1 MLANLLKKEELRT
14 LCRARKLPV
23 SGTKAILADLLLP
36 ALLAAAQQPE
46 LPASVAV
53 DEEVVAAIVDAPQGA
68 QSSMVVEANTFF
80 AQVGCTFADL
90 GLSEVVSACAQR
102 SGFVRPSR
110 MQQLSIPDLLR
121 LQPGGKAHDSV
132 ITGET
137 GSGKTIA
144 YLLPLLHH
152 LLRHEED
159 AVGAEG
165 VRALILCPSQVLCN
179 QVHEA
184 SLALLSSDSSPLVR
198 TTNAL
203 DCLQL
208 EPVSQPEIIV
218 GTPSMLLKGLERS
231 SSPLQ
236 LATFGSS
243 VRHLVLDEADVL
255 LAAGYD
261 LELRRLLHLLAHGT
275 LDGKVGIGVC

>member
-80 AQVGCTFADL
+80 AQVGCKFADL